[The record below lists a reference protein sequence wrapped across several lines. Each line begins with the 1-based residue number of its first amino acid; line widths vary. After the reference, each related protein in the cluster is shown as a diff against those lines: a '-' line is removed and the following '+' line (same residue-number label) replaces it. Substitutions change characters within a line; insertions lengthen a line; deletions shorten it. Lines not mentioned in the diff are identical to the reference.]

1 MIAMT
6 LADIAGIGD
15 GTVDAGDPQTT
26 VSGPAFVDSRAVE
39 PGGLFVACRGVNVDG
54 HDYAAR
60 AVAAG
65 AAGALCARPV
75 GVPSVIVADPVAALG
90 RLARAVI
97 DRLPDCRRI
106 AITGS
111 QGKTSTKDLLAQIL
125 EQTGPTVAPTES
137 FNNEIGVPLTALR
150 ATGSTRYLIAEM
162 GARGRG
168 HISHLA
174 GIVPPDVA
182 VVLNVG
188 VAHLGEFGS
197 RAAIAAAKGELVEAL
212 PASGVA
218 VLNADD
224 PCVRAMAD
232 RTGAEVITFGRSNDA
247 SVRVTG
253 LSIDDEGHP
262 VFSLVHDGLSA
273 PVTLRLL
280 GEHQA
285 LNAAAAAAAA
295 LGCGVPLKDSAA
307 LLCAATLRSRWRME
321 VHQRADG
328 VTIVNDAYNANPDSM
343 RAALSALAVM
353 ASGGGTARRTWA
365 VLGEMRELGPSSA
378 EEHDLVGRLAARL
391 DVSRLVAVGPEAEPI
406 RHGASLE
413 GTPADRLTYVPDGAA
428 ALVLLRADVRPPDIV
443 LVKASRAAGLEFI
456 AERLIADAA
465 ANEDTGGAVP

>member
-6 LADIAGIGD
+6 LADIAEIG
-15 GTVDAGDPQTT
+15 GGSVDAGDPRCT
-26 VSGPAFVDSRAVE
+26 VTGPASVDSRAVQ
-39 PGGLFVACRGVNVDG
+39 PGGLFVACRGSNVDG
-54 HDYAAR
+54 HDYAAV

-65 AAGALCARPV
+65 AAGVLCARPV
-75 GVPSVIVADPVAALG
+75 GVPSVIVADPVASLG
-90 RLARAVI
+90 RLARAVV
-97 DRLPDCRRI
+97 DRLPDCRHI

-111 QGKTSTKDLLAQIL
+111 QGKTSTKDLLAHIL
-125 EQTGPTVAPTES
+125 ERAGPTVAPTES

-168 HISHLA
+168 HIRHLT

-197 RAAIAAAKGELVEAL
+197 RAAIAAAKGELVDVL

-224 PCVRAMAD
+224 GYVRAMAG
-232 RTGAEVITFGRSNDA
+232 RTAARVITFGRGDAA
-247 SVRVTG
+247 SVRVAD
-253 LSIDDEGHP
+253 LSLDDDGHP
-262 VFSLVHDGLSA
+262 VFSLVHDGLAA
-273 PVTLRLL
+273 PVTLPLV

-295 LGCGVPLKDSAA
+295 LGCGVPLKVSAA
-307 LLCAATLRSRWRME
+307 ALCTATSRSRWRME

-343 RAALSALAVM
+343 RAALNALAAM
-353 ASGGGTARRTWA
+353 ASRRDTTPRTWA
-365 VLGEMRELGPSSA
+365 VLGEMRELGPTSD
-378 EEHDLVGRLAARL
+378 EEHTRVGRLAARIG
-391 DVSRLVAVGPEAEPI
+391 VSRLVVVGPEAEPI
-406 RHGASLE
+406 LAGATRE
-413 GTPADRLTYVPDGAA
+413 GAAADRLSYVPDGEA
-428 ALVLLRADVRPPDIV
+428 ALALLRADIRPFDIV

-456 AERLIADAA
+456 AERLIADTAVNGAA
-465 ANEDTGGAVP
+465 GGAPR